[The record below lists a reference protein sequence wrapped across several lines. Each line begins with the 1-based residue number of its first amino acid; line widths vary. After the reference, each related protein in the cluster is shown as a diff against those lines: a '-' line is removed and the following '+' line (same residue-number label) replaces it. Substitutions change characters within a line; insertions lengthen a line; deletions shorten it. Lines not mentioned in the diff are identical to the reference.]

1 MASTRAPTI
10 KWRVRSREGQT
21 ADVEVSFAS
30 IREPSINVRI
40 ALSAALAH
48 TKARTRVTKVTNSL
62 ASAIDA
68 CADSAGSWVAIEA
81 PKAPSAEDAKA
92 AAASGGAGGDAGGS
106 HASGSASAEVHANYL
121 AGASAKLVA
130 LAEKYPFEVKG
141 WLAASLVAAI
151 AGNVHL
157 DVRSA
162 PRVVKLEHSVQRGDD
177 SATFEV
183 ELVLGGSGEGSDE
196 DTRVFRLKL
205 AISELPEGSSNFR
218 WASQTSAQAGEGGTA
233 ESKGAQVNVPYLTLG
248 MTDVDAAASLDSTLA
263 EALDE
268 QLSREVLVSELG
280 CLDALALEKELA
292 VAVGRVYDVQVARAS
307 QRAARVVGTGLKPE
321 DALLAHMRKN
331 LEVATA
337 GELWSGPSLP
347 PPADGQGAHFIMAVV
362 AKGRSLPNRGTMQ
375 REARRSVAMQADEMF
390 RLGHDVVGG
399 QASKYNFFSVDYI
412 QMVGMRVMS
421 RPAKSTVIFLMEND
435 VRNYARVFSPM
446 ALDGGQK
453 ATWLVPGPSNVPQL
467 RGQPTIIV
475 SMARGK
481 DQLAMR
487 EAMHAMGIT
496 YYIARSA
503 RDYKKVGKAYPLKDT
518 AGGEFVVIVF
528 KPEDYARL
536 AERALSPVHGVASIR
551 MVEPAHMPVKGE
563 KLFYW
568 RSSEGAKK
576 EQRLEGGIEL
586 SVYGVAGSMMNV
598 DKFYD
603 ELAGIGEW
611 TARELGLVTYEPGDV
626 NVDGAGGRGKLSFHG
641 VSPQRLVQIVDFF
654 NEVKFESVIM
664 DNARP
669 SILIIGQELGVQ
681 DVLEKACG
689 YCLHLGHATEDC
701 PVRAKGR
708 PGYCPRCFEI
718 RVVPYGALSK
728 FCSPFCRPPARTS
741 RDKIKAQRRSRIL
754 GEIRRGLVATIYITE
769 KGVAQMPS
777 TRTASIMDNSG
788 AIVQIAVVES
798 AAKLN
803 VQLQLAAEKVRHQQR
818 QDERGLMG
826 VKMEHMSEEGMHL
839 WQMVQR
845 QAAAMVIPG
854 LSTMQQQLMAL
865 RACQLTANVSP
876 AAVQL
881 VLDLITMMHRDENGM
896 CGQLIMSLGT
906 PRLRDAGHTGVTPRM
921 QMVAVTQS
929 SRAPHA
935 KRGLAT
941 QINNEEGRSRKNARA
956 GSRSRDSTSPGPP
969 KGGGAS

>member
-1 MASTRAPTI
+1 M
-10 KWRVRSREGQT
+10 
-21 ADVEVSFAS
+21 
-30 IREPSINVRI
+30 
-40 ALSAALAH
+40 
-48 TKARTRVTKVTNSL
+48 
-62 ASAIDA
+62 
-68 CADSAGSWVAIEA
+68 
-81 PKAPSAEDAKA
+81 
-92 AAASGGAGGDAGGS
+92 
-106 HASGSASAEVHANYL
+106 
-121 AGASAKLVA
+121 
-130 LAEKYPFEVKG
+130 
-141 WLAASLVAAI
+141 
-151 AGNVHL
+151 
-157 DVRSA
+157 
-162 PRVVKLEHSVQRGDD
+162 
-177 SATFEV
+177 
-183 ELVLGGSGEGSDE
+183 
-196 DTRVFRLKL
+196 
-205 AISELPEGSSNFR
+205 
-218 WASQTSAQAGEGGTA
+218 
-233 ESKGAQVNVPYLTLG
+233 
-248 MTDVDAAASLDSTLA
+248 
-263 EALDE
+263 
-268 QLSREVLVSELG
+268 
-280 CLDALALEKELA
+280 
-292 VAVGRVYDVQVARAS
+292 
-307 QRAARVVGTGLKPE
+307 
-321 DALLAHMRKN
+321 
-331 LEVATA
+331 
-337 GELWSGPSLP
+337 
-347 PPADGQGAHFIMAVV
+347 
-362 AKGRSLPNRGTMQ
+362 
-375 REARRSVAMQADEMF
+375 
-390 RLGHDVVGG
+390 
-399 QASKYNFFSVDYI
+399 
-412 QMVGMRVMS
+412 
-421 RPAKSTVIFLMEND
+421 
-435 VRNYARVFSPM
+435 
-446 ALDGGQK
+446 
-453 ATWLVPGPSNVPQL
+453 
-467 RGQPTIIV
+467 
-475 SMARGK
+475 
-481 DQLAMR
+481 
-487 EAMHAMGIT
+487 
-496 YYIARSA
+496 
-503 RDYKKVGKAYPLKDT
+503 
-518 AGGEFVVIVF
+518 
-528 KPEDYARL
+528 
-536 AERALSPVHGVASIR
+536 
-551 MVEPAHMPVKGE
+551 
-563 KLFYW
+563 
-568 RSSEGAKK
+568 
-576 EQRLEGGIEL
+576 
-586 SVYGVAGSMMNV
+586 
-598 DKFYD
+598 
-603 ELAGIGEW
+603 
-611 TARELGLVTYEPGDV
+611 TYEPGDV
-626 NVDGAGGRGKLSFHG
+626 NVDGAGGRGKLIFHG
-641 VSPQRLVQIVDFF
+641 VSPQRLVQIADFF

-669 SILIIGQELGVQ
+669 FILIIGQELGVQ

-839 WQMVQR
+839 WQTVQR